1 MRAKLH
7 IVEVCN
13 GTACRARGA
22 RLLIEKLARESPS
35 LFQLR
40 VVERPCI
47 GCCELAPALI
57 EDGQL
62 VGHVTTKTL
71 SEELHKLEVE

>member
-1 MRAKLH
+1 VH
-7 IVEVCN
+7 TVEVCF

-22 RLLIEKLARESPS
+22 RLLIEKLTRESPS
-35 LFQLR
+35 VVQLR

-47 GCCELAPALI
+47 GCCDLAPALI
-57 EDGQL
+57 EDGHL

-71 SEELHKLEVE
+71 CEELHRLEAG

>member
-1 MRAKLH
+1 MTPKLH
-7 IVEVCN
+7 TVEVCF

-22 RLLIEKLARESPS
+22 RLLIEKLVRESPS
-35 LFQLR
+35 LVLLR

-62 VGHVTTKTL
+62 LGNVTTKTL
-71 SEELHKLEVE
+71 SEELQKLQVE